1 MGALVIV
8 LLPVALV
15 LVGTAGLIG
24 SFVRRDTGDYDLEN
38 LWEDRYYTAEDYRLI
53 DEEDS
58 LK

>member
-38 LWEDRYYTAEDYRLI
+38 LWEDRHYTAEDYRLI